1 VNFEEVTANVERLLL
16 QEALRSCGGN
26 KAKAASILG
35 MKRTTLLY
43 KTKALA
49 ALAS

>member
-1 VNFEEVTANVERLLL
+1 MGRVEKMLLDRAL
-16 QEALRSCGGN
+16 QSCGGN

-49 ALAS
+49 ALAN